1 MKRVVLVMLLA
12 IAALLSANVCA
23 AEESVEEELTQNV
36 EETLGDLD
44 LSELERWFDSL
55 DEDAR
60 AALGGDLKS
69 AVETLLDGSY
79 DGGADKLLG
88 LAADYALGSVT
99 DMLAVCVTVF
109 AIALL
114 YSVLAGMSSS
124 FLNYSPAST
133 K

>member
-12 IAALLSANVCA
+12 IAALLSSNVCV

-69 AVETLLDGSY
+69 AVKT
-79 DGGADKLLG
+79 
-88 LAADYALGSVT
+88 
-99 DMLAVCVTVF
+99 
-109 AIALL
+109 
-114 YSVLAGMSSS
+114 
-124 FLNYSPAST
+124 
-133 K
+133 